1 VYIQDMK
8 ARLDLSIDEAVLKRV
23 KTYTERHKISI
34 SELVEGYLERLS
46 KTVEEQNILDL
57 VDKLEP
63 SELNVT
69 GDLKQRF
76 YEDQGR
82 EYGA

>member
-1 VYIQDMK
+1 MK
-8 ARLDLSIDEAVLKRV
+8 TRLNVSIDKAVLKRV

-34 SELVEGYLERLS
+34 SELVEGYLEGLS

-63 SELNVT
+63 PDLNVT

-82 EYGA
+82 KYGA